1 MDIESSHAKSMKIRE
16 ILDALSGVAE
26 KLSVPARTLLLEEGK
41 VADRLYL
48 VSKGCLR
55 LFCCDEGKD
64 LTFQFFFEGEFVAA
78 FDSMYLQQPSMFS
91 LESIEPSELY
101 VIHKDD
107 FYRLVENDV
116 SVRRAYEEKLI
127 DRFRNYQKLF
137 LSRIRNTPQQRYEEL
152 LKEYPDI
159 IRRVPQH
166 YVASYLGIT
175 PVSLSRIR
183 KRL

>member
-64 LTFQFFFEGEFVAA
+64 LTFQFFFEGEFVA
-78 FDSMYLQQPSMFS
+78 SQ
-91 LESIEPSELY
+91 
-101 VIHKDD
+101 
-107 FYRLVENDV
+107 
-116 SVRRAYEEKLI
+116 
-127 DRFRNYQKLF
+127 
-137 LSRIRNTPQQRYEEL
+137 LSRTALCTLRHHAIRLLTRSSAVQQ
-152 LKEYPDI
+152 
-159 IRRVPQH
+159 
-166 YVASYLGIT
+166 
-175 PVSLSRIR
+175 
-183 KRL
+183 